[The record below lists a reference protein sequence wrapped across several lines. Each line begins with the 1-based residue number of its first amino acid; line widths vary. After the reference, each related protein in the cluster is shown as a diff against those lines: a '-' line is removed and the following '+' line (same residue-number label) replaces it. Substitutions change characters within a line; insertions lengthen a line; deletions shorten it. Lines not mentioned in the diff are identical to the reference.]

1 MTTVH
6 LAGNAYQF
14 YLSRVPATQRLS
26 LVLVPMGVNQ
36 NEGMEWQRRLYELH
50 ELLDAH
56 FYPIESEIM
65 FKPIFPGS
73 ADMLEINIGLGNFP
87 ADRVAELIRQ
97 ELMQFK

>member
-1 MTTVH
+1 MMTVN

-14 YLSRVPATQRLS
+14 YLSRVPAMQRLS

-36 NEGMEWQRRLYELH
+36 DEGLEWQRRLYELH
-50 ELLDAH
+50 EFLDAH

-73 ADMLEINIGLGNFP
+73 ADMLEINIGFGGLSV
-87 ADRVAELIRQ
+87 DRVAELIR
-97 ELMQFK
+97 